1 MDDFRKEQKKECLD
15 GSKNKHGKYGCRC
28 CRKIRDLNEHKK
40 FSRALARARLKQ
52 KDKKETSSETEEKD
66 LCEE

>member
-15 GSKNKHGKYGCRC
+15 GSKNKRCRYGCRC

-40 FSRALARARLKQ
+40 FSRKLARARLKG
-52 KDKKETSSETEEKD
+52 KDKKDLLEE
-66 LCEE
+66 

>member
-15 GSKNKHGKYGCRC
+15 FSSNQRCKYGCRC

-40 FSRALARARLKQ
+40 SSRRLARVRLKE
-52 KDKKETSSETEEKD
+52 KDKQETREDT
-66 LCEE
+66 